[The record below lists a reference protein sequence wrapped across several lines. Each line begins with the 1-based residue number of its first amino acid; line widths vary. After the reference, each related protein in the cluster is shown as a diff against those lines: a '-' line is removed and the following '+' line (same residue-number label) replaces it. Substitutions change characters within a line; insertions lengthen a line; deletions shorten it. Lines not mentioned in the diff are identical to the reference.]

1 MIGSSGRLDRRFFE
15 CIECSHFFLA
25 RFFVIHKGE
34 GLNKESMEKRRGTHR
49 LPSFFGAPGGSQI
62 AGVDTTSPAPGAKRE
77 TWDWKGIDSRK
88 FLGCTVETWIMYHLV
103 N

>member
-1 MIGSSGRLDRRFFE
+1 MQSRLW
-15 CIECSHFFLA
+15 A
-25 RFFVIHKGE
+25 RFFVIHDKGE

-49 LPSFFGAPGGSQI
+49 LPSVAPGGSQI
-62 AGVDTTSPAPGAKRE
+62 AGVDTTSPGPGAKRE

-88 FLGCTVETWIMYHLV
+88 FLGCTVETWIILYHLV